1 MELIQIGTPDI
12 LNRIEFPK
20 EIKQMNSMKALGLI
34 ACILLLG
41 LTPLFAQGGRG
52 KAELKAGDGSITI
65 DYGRPSLKGRDMLSM
80 LEPGSFWRMGSN
92 QASVLKT
99 PVDLT
104 FGSVKVPAG
113 EYSIWLKRTGE
124 DTFELVFNSQTG
136 QWGLQHDVSKD
147 LYAAPMK
154 KEAQSNSTETFT
166 IKLKPAANGGTFIL
180 DWGNTLLSADFQF

>member
-1 MELIQIGTPDI
+1 
-12 LNRIEFPK
+12 
-20 EIKQMNSMKALGLI
+20 MNSMKALGLI

-113 EYSIWLKRTGE
+113 EYSIWLKRTGA

>member
-1 MELIQIGTPDI
+1 
-12 LNRIEFPK
+12 
-20 EIKQMNSMKALGLI
+20 MNSMKALGLI

-41 LTPLFAQGGRG
+41 LTPLFAQGDRG

-80 LEPGSFWRMGSN
+80 LAEGSFWRMGSN
-92 QASVLKT
+92 AASVLKT

-113 EYSIWLKRTGE
+113 EYSIWLKRTGA

-166 IKLKPAANGGTFIL
+166 IRLKPAANGGTFIL